1 MTEQMERP
9 KVIKLAEKEYFDA
22 TELKTYDP
30 IYFTGTSRT
39 VRLIVTKKEIPLD
52 QYCYASLSK
61 LKGWTMS
68 NQKAPSSK
76 ATLLLL
82 KDWVLKNIPKMKPD
96 SDESKEAVYEYPEAP
111 QILYLGEEEKFK
123 DSAGNTANI
132 ETRGGRSPDKIYF
145 LAKDVADV
153 FEMPDLIRT
162 LKRKETKY
170 IENIHYVIYT
180 SNVDAIHIN
189 EKMKPK
195 KQTFITYRGM
205 LKILFGSLSG
215 RADKFVDWATN
226 ILFIHQMGSEEMK
239 EELGSELIGQP
250 VKSVRAVFKTFAKKV
265 PCVYRFALGTAKN
278 LREVMNLPDTIHDD
292 FVIIKYGLTEDLDR
306 RMSEHIRTYEK
317 IKGVR
322 LGLMNFSYI
331 DPKFLSQAEVDVKEF
346 FQDIEIPIKYESF
359 AELVAINPK
368 HEKQINKQFAYIGSE
383 FSGSI
388 TELIVQI
395 EKLKS
400 EIEMLKK
407 THEWELKDKD
417 RIIEQKDLIIQ
428 NKDLIIQSK
437 DKDIEILNLK
447 LEITST
453 FKKC

>member
-96 SDESKEAVYEYPEAP
+96 SEESKEAVYEYPEAP
-111 QILYLGEEEKFK
+111 PILYLGEEEKFK

-132 ETRGGRSPDKIYF
+132 ETRGERSPDKIYF
-145 LAKDVADV
+145 LAKDVSDV
-153 FEMPDLIRT
+153 FEMPNLLANFRKSIEYVKHVDYEIFLGKQEYSIPVHT
-162 LKRKETKY
+162 YKRR
-170 IENIHYVIYT
+170 I
-180 SNVDAIHIN
+180 
-189 EKMKPK
+189 
-195 KQTFITYRGM
+195 FITYEGM
-205 LKILFGSLSG
+205 IKILYSSRSIKAKTF
-215 RADKFVDWATN
+215 RKWATD
-226 ILFIHQMGSEEMK
+226 ILFIHQIGSEEMK

-278 LREVMNLPDTIHDD
+278 LREIMNLPDTIHDD
-292 FVIIKYGLTEDLDR
+292 FIIIKYGLTEDLDR

-346 FQDIEIPIKYESF
+346 FQDIEVPIKYESF

-368 HEKQINKQFAYIGSE
+368 HEKQISKQFAYIGSE

-453 FKKC
+453 FKKS